1 LREVE
6 AIERLSGQS
15 QALPSLARSK
25 VIGMALLFGFF
36 TVVLSLCVL
45 GLCIIVLGAI
55 WESIRIDK
63 EFREL
68 EQKRRRQSVELG

>member
-1 LREVE
+1 
-6 AIERLSGQS
+6 
-15 QALPSLARSK
+15 
-25 VIGMALLFGFF
+25 MALLFGFF

-55 WESIRIDK
+55 WEGIRIDK